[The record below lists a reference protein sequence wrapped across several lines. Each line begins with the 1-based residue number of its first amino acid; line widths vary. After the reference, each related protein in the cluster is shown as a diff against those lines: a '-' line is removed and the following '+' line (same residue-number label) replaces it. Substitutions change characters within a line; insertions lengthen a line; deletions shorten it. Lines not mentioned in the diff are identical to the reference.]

1 LAAPRNAPIALLGVT
16 EWYLVDISGVVILNI
31 MSEWYF
37 LSCFICTAWIRIE
50 RVRRTT
56 SEPPRRSTIGAPGS
70 VAPSIINLISLI
82 SKQLLRGLLPAVVT
96 LFATALWVCAGDTI
110 SVAMFDKPACF
121 RPQHLTVR
129 VGATIKWINS
139 GETVHT
145 VTADPEQAPDP
156 SWVQMPPGSEVMDSG
171 YMNVGDSYT
180 YEFKVPGVYKYFCL
194 THEQEGM
201 RGEVDVEK

>member
-1 LAAPRNAPIALLGVT
+1 MRRNTSDRYGAHDASSYASDSLAGLVSTLHLRRLLLAVVSLLAT
-16 EWYLVDISGVVILNI
+16 ASGV
-31 MSEWYF
+31 
-37 LSCFICTAWIRIE
+37 R
-50 RVRRTT
+50 
-56 SEPPRRSTIGAPGS
+56 
-70 VAPSIINLISLI
+70 
-82 SKQLLRGLLPAVVT
+82 
-96 LFATALWVCAGDTI
+96 AGDTI
-110 SVAMFDKPACF
+110 NVAMFDKPACF

-156 SWVQMPPGSEVMDSG
+156 SWVQTPPGSEVMDSG
-171 YMNVGDSYT
+171 YMNVGDSYS
-180 YEFKVPGVYKYFCL
+180 YEFKVPGIYKYFCL